1 MATITR
7 ERLRGCDGFRIETD
21 AGLIGWVE
29 ETWLGPASE
38 PAALAVRAVDGRRAL
53 LLADDVD
60 AILEEAETVIVH
72 GEPRLLELEAPRI
85 AGARLP
91 VSASWSTTGALIE
104 PPRAPGFLR
113 RLLLGRRP
121 WRLGPP
127 PGSWTERPLWQVIL
141 LLYAGIILLAALVMT
156 LAFSVAQALA

>member
-1 MATITR
+1 MATVR
-7 ERLRGCDGFRIETD
+7 PCSCDGFRVETD
-21 AGLIGWVE
+21 EGLIGWVE

-53 LLADDVD
+53 LLADEVD
-60 AILEEAETVIVH
+60 TILEEDEAVIVH
-72 GEPRLLELEAPRI
+72 RQPRLLELEAPRI
-85 AGARLP
+85 DGTRSP

-104 PPRAPGFLR
+104 QPRAPGFLR
-113 RLLLGRRP
+113 RLLLGRRL

-127 PGSWTERPLWQVIL
+127 PGPWTERPLWQLIL

-156 LAFSVAQALA
+156 LALSVARALA